1 MGYVRINEIHNDGS
15 IDIDEV
21 DRINDTIEAMLIT
34 RELSIPGSRGFGLS
48 QDFIDMPV
56 PDAINM
62 ITVELMDKMD
72 EYMPEVEL
80 QDIKGESD
88 IYGNVVLDIYVGRR
102 IT

>member
-21 DRINDTIEAMLIT
+21 GRINDTIEAMLIT

-48 QDFIDMPV
+48 HGFIDMPV